1 MRKGKPSDYALRIT
15 HYPLGSQMTEYE
27 AVIGMEVHAE
37 LLTKSK
43 MFCACTSDFG
53 GEPNSR
59 TCPVCLGLPGSLPVA
74 NKLAVEYVMRAALA
88 LNCEINAY
96 SVFHRKNCFY
106 PDMVKNYQISQ
117 YDYPI
122 GVNGCIEITVDG
134 ITKPIRIRRVH
145 LEEDTGKLIHTGT
158 DESLVDYN
166 RSGVPLMEIVSEAD
180 IRSAD
185 ESREYLV
192 RLRAILT
199 YLGVNDGK
207 MEEGSLRCEPN
218 ISIRQKGTE
227 KFGTKTELKNLNSFR
242 AVYRGIDYEIERQ
255 EKALQGGGRIIQETR
270 RWDDLRGVTASM
282 RTKEFEQEY
291 RYFPDPDLVP
301 MNFSEQDIEAQRRGL
316 PELPEAKKER
326 FVAEYGIPAYD
337 AEILTN
343 TRAFADFFEET
354 VKLFPEPKTVSNW
367 MMGEFTRLLNAAGI
381 EVTESRIRPKDLAG
395 LLKMISDG
403 VISGKIAK
411 TIFDEMFETGKSPE
425 EIVKAKGM
433 TQVTGEA
440 ELYPVVDQVIAENP
454 DVVAKI
460 AAGDAKAMGFL
471 VGQIMK
477 YTQGRAN
484 PQVVNKLLRERLAQ

>member
-1 MRKGKPSDYALRIT
+1 
-15 HYPLGSQMTEYE
+15 MTEYE
-27 AVIGMEVHAE
+27 PVIGMEVHAE

-43 MFCACTSDFG
+43 MFCRCTAEFG

-59 TCPVCLGLPGSLPVA
+59 TCPVCLGLPGCLPVA
-74 NKLAVEYVMRAALA
+74 NKLAVEYVMRSALA
-88 LNCEINAY
+88 LNCDISGY
-96 SVFHRKNCFY
+96 SIFHRKNYFY

-122 GVNGCIEITVDG
+122 GRNGWIDITVDG
-134 ITKPIRIRRVH
+134 VTKRIGIRRVH

-166 RSGVPLMEIVSEAD
+166 RSGVPLMEVVSEAD
-180 IRSAD
+180 ILSAD
-185 ESREYLV
+185 EAREYLV

-218 ISIRQKGTE
+218 VSIRGKGSQVL
-227 KFGTKTELKNLNSFR
+227 GTKTELKNLNSFR
-242 AVYRGIDYEIERQ
+242 AVYRGVDYEIERQ
-255 EKALQGGGRIIQETR
+255 EKVLQGGGRIIQETR
-270 RWDDLRGVTASM
+270 RWDDVRGVTAKM
-282 RTKEFEQEY
+282 RTKEVEQEY

-301 MNFSEQDIEAQRRGL
+301 MSFTKQDIEEQRRAL

-326 FVAEYGIPAYD
+326 FIAEYGIPVYD

-343 TRAFADFFEET
+343 TGAFADFFEET
-354 VKLFPEPKTVSNW
+354 AKLFPEPKTVSNW
-367 MMGEFTRLLNAAGI
+367 MMGDFTRLLNAAGI
-381 EVTESRIRPKDLAG
+381 EVTESKVRPKDLAA
-395 LLKMISDG
+395 LLKMIPEG

-411 TIFDEMFETGKSPE
+411 SIFEEMFETGESPE

-440 ELYPVVDQVIAENP
+440 ELYPVVDQVISENP

-460 AAGDAKAMGFL
+460 AAGDEKAMGFL

-484 PQVVNKLLRERLAQ
+484 PQVVNKLLRERLAG

>member
-1 MRKGKPSDYALRIT
+1 MP
-15 HYPLGSQMTEYE
+15 EYE

-37 LLTKSK
+37 LLTESK
-43 MFCACTSDFG
+43 MFCWCSADFG
-53 GEPNSR
+53 GAPNSR

-74 NKLAVEYVMRAALA
+74 NKKAVEFVMRSALA
-88 LNCEINAY
+88 LNCEVSEY
-96 SVFHRKNCFY
+96 SIFHRKNYFY

-122 GVNGCIEITVDG
+122 GRNGWIDITVDG
-134 ITKPIRIRRVH
+134 TTKRIRIRRVH
-145 LEEDTGKLIHTGT
+145 LEEDTGKLIHAGGG
-158 DESLVDYN
+158 ESLVDYN
-166 RSGVPLMEIVSEAD
+166 RSGVPLMEIVTEAD

-185 ESREYLV
+185 EAREYLV

-218 ISIRQKGTE
+218 ISIRPKGQE
-227 KFGTKTELKNLNSFR
+227 EFGTKTELKNLNSFR
-242 AVYRGIDYEIERQ
+242 AVYHGVDFEIARQ
-255 EKALQGGGRIIQETR
+255 QKVLQEGGKIIQETR
-270 RWDDLRGVTASM
+270 RWDDERGATASM
-282 RTKEFEQEY
+282 RVKEFEQEY

-301 MNFSEQDIEAQRRGL
+301 MNLSKEWVNEQRAEL
-316 PELPEAKKER
+316 PELPEAKVQR
-326 FVAEYGIPAYD
+326 FVEQYGLSVYD
-337 AEILTN
+337 AEALTN

-354 VKLFPEPKTVSNW
+354 VKLYNDPKTVSNW
-367 MMGEFTRLLNAAGI
+367 MKGDFTRLLNAAGI
-381 EVTESRIRPKDLAG
+381 EITESKIKPKDLANM
-395 LLKMISDG
+395 LKLISEG

-411 TIFDEMFETGKSPE
+411 SVFEEMFETGKSPD

-433 TQVTGEA
+433 TQISGEA
-440 ELYPVVDQVIAENP
+440 ELYPVVDQVIFENP

-460 AAGDAKAMGFL
+460 KAGDEKAMGFL

-484 PQVVNKLLRERLAQ
+484 PQLVNKLLRDRLAEK

>member
-1 MRKGKPSDYALRIT
+1 
-15 HYPLGSQMTEYE
+15 MTEYE

-43 MFCACTSDFG
+43 MFCDCTSDFG
-53 GEPNSR
+53 GQPNSR

-96 SVFHRKNCFY
+96 SIFHRKNYFY

-122 GVNGCIEITVDG
+122 GSNGCIDITVDG
-134 ITKPIRIRRVH
+134 VTKPIRIRRVH

-180 IRSAD
+180 ILSAD
-185 ESREYLV
+185 EAREYLV

-218 ISIRQKGTE
+218 VSIRPKGTQ

-242 AVYRGIDYEIERQ
+242 AVYRGVDYEIERQ
-255 EKALQGGGRIIQETR
+255 EKVLQGGGRVIQETR
-270 RWDDLRGVTASM
+270 RWDDARGVTSTM
-282 RTKEFEQEY
+282 RTKEVEQEY

-301 MNFSEQDIEAQRRGL
+301 MTFTEKDIEAQRSAL

-326 FVAEYGIPAYD
+326 FVRDYDIPVYD

-343 TRAFADFFEET
+343 TSAFADFFEET
-354 VKLFPEPKTVSNW
+354 VKAFPEAKTVSNW
-367 MMGEFTRLLNAAGI
+367 MMGDFTRLLNAGNMEI
-381 EVTESRIRPKDLAG
+381 EQSKIEPKDLTG
-395 LLKMISDG
+395 LLKMIADG

-411 TIFDEMFETGKSPE
+411 TVFEEMFETGKSPQ

-460 AAGDAKAMGFL
+460 NAGDEKAMGFL

-484 PQVVNKLLRERLAQ
+484 PQVVNKLLRERLAK

>member
-1 MRKGKPSDYALRIT
+1 
-15 HYPLGSQMTEYE
+15 MTEYE

-96 SVFHRKNCFY
+96 SVFHRKNYFY

-122 GVNGCIEITVDG
+122 GVNGCIDITVDG

-255 EKALQGGGRIIQETR
+255 EKVLQGGGRIIQETR

-381 EVTESRIRPKDLAG
+381 EVTESKIRPKDLAG

>member
-1 MRKGKPSDYALRIT
+1 
-15 HYPLGSQMTEYE
+15 MTEYE

-37 LLTKSK
+37 LLTQSK

-96 SVFHRKNCFY
+96 SVFHRKNYFY

-122 GVNGCIEITVDG
+122 GVNGCIDITVDG

-185 ESREYLV
+185 EAREYLV

-301 MNFSEQDIEAQRRGL
+301 MSFSEQDIEAQRRAL

-337 AEILTN
+337 ADILTN

-354 VKLFPEPKTVSNW
+354 VKLFPDAKTVSNW

-381 EVTESRIRPKDLAG
+381 EVTESKIRPKDLAG

-484 PQVVNKLLRERLAQ
+484 PQVVNKLLRERLAG

>member
-1 MRKGKPSDYALRIT
+1 
-15 HYPLGSQMTEYE
+15 MTEYE

-37 LLTKSK
+37 LLTQSK

-59 TCPVCLGLPGSLPVA
+59 TCPVCLGLPGSLPAA

-96 SVFHRKNCFY
+96 SVFHRKNYFY

-122 GVNGCIEITVDG
+122 GVNGCIDITVDG

-301 MNFSEQDIEAQRRGL
+301 MSFSEQDIEAQRRAL

-354 VKLFPEPKTVSNW
+354 VKLFPDAKTVSNW

-381 EVTESRIRPKDLAG
+381 EVTESKIRPKDLAG

-411 TIFDEMFETGKSPE
+411 TIFEEMFETGKSPE

-440 ELYPVVDQVIAENP
+440 ELHPVVDQVIAENP